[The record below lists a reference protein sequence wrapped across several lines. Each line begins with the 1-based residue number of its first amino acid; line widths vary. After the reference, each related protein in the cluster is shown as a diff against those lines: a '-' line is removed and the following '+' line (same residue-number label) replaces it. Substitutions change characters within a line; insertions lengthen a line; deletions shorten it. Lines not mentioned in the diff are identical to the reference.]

1 MINYK
6 FIQTKWLIVGAREGS
21 ESFLL
26 DDVAEAFL
34 GIFFNPSLVQEDP
47 ASSLTDSTHK
57 NVSQLLIFRSC
68 FKLKK

>member
-26 DDVAEAFL
+26 DDVAEAFSESSSIL
-34 GIFFNPSLVQEDP
+34 HSLDIQIP
-47 ASSLTDSTHK
+47 
-57 NVSQLLIFRSC
+57 
-68 FKLKK
+68 

>member
-1 MINYK
+1 MQMTFTLKAPNSFRRREGLCREGVINYK

-34 GIFFNPSLVQEDP
+34 GISNNP
-47 ASSLTDSTHK
+47 T
-57 NVSQLLIFRSC
+57 
-68 FKLKK
+68 